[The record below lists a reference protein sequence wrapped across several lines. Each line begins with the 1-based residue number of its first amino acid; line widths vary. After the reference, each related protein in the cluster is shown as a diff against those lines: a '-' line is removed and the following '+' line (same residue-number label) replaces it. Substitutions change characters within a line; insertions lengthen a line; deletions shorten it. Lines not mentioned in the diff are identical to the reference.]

1 VSVNPQGPRSY
12 DGPDG
17 AALTISV
24 PPPMQAQTQPPA
36 AAPPA
41 AGPGRNT
48 VTIIDGSTGKRQ
60 EVPIPASQE
69 TRAPAEQRLL
79 ESSRHG
85 AIPRIAPD
93 GVRPAEAYARP
104 AAASTGRKGGPRIA
118 IVLTGLGVSANFTRQ
133 AIEQL
138 PGPVTLAFQPYG
150 ADVERNVASARA
162 QGHEVLLQTPMEPF
176 DYPDN
181 DPGPQTLLTS
191 LAPDQNMDRLYWLM
205 SRFQGYVGIV
215 NYMGGR
221 FTSTEQALAPVL
233 REAAKRGLI
242 YVDDGSSP
250 RSLAPQ
256 IAGANNLPFLDSVR
270 PRHTSTGRWRGS
282 KRRRANAVR
291 WSASPR
297 PRPPRSSASRSGPA
311 PPKAAASCWCRSA
324 SWRTSRSRAE
334 IDCAGSGKRPVK
346 RGTLNSP
353 TATFQL
359 FHSHAPLR
367 RPALSSL
374 RRTLR
379 DQPQGPRVHRPAR
392 QRTRAHRRNRC
403 EKPYPAALRELCEE
417 TNIKSVEKL
426 GDIRNWLTYD
436 IPKKLGTKAWK
447 GKYRGQKQKWYAL
460 RFTGK
465 DSEIDIANPGGGHDP
480 EFIDWRWEP
489 MENLPELVV
498 PFKRDIY
505 EQVVKAFAKFTK

>member
-1 VSVNPQGPRSY
+1 MADDELSAPLGRKAKAAPRRFKLPTRYLPHVITLALGAFVCAFAGWAVVVSDPIGGEPVAMVATGLGQPHGQPKPTMPGVVSVNPAQGPRSY

-17 AALTISV
+17 AALTIPV
-24 PPPMQAQTQPPA
+24 PPPMQAQAQPPA
-36 AAPPA
+36 AAPPP

-60 EVPIPASQE
+60 EVPIPASQDS
-69 TRAPAEQRLL
+69 RAPAEQRLL

-85 AIPRIAPD
+85 AIPRIALD
-93 GVRPAEAYARP
+93 GARPAEAYARP
-104 AAASTGRKGGPRIA
+104 AATGRKGAPRIA

-191 LAPDQNMDRLYWLM
+191 IAPDQNMDRLYWLM

-242 YVDDGSSP
+242 YIDDGSSP

-256 IAGANNLPFLDSVR
+256 IAGANNLPFAKAEIILDSVPSASHIDATLAR
-270 PRHTSTGRWRGS
+270 LEAAARERGS
-282 KRRRANAVR
+282 VVGIASAAPASIERIAFWARAAEGRGFVLVPISAV
-291 WSASPR
+291 ANKPK
-297 PRPPRSSASRSGPA
+297 SS
-311 PPKAAASCWCRSA
+311 
-324 SWRTSRSRAE
+324 
-334 IDCAGSGKRPVK
+334 
-346 RGTLNSP
+346 
-353 TATFQL
+353 
-359 FHSHAPLR
+359 
-367 RPALSSL
+367 
-374 RRTLR
+374 
-379 DQPQGPRVHRPAR
+379 
-392 QRTRAHRRNRC
+392 
-403 EKPYPAALRELCEE
+403 
-417 TNIKSVEKL
+417 
-426 GDIRNWLTYD
+426 
-436 IPKKLGTKAWK
+436 
-447 GKYRGQKQKWYAL
+447 
-460 RFTGK
+460 
-465 DSEIDIANPGGGHDP
+465 
-480 EFIDWRWEP
+480 
-489 MENLPELVV
+489 
-498 PFKRDIY
+498 
-505 EQVVKAFAKFTK
+505 